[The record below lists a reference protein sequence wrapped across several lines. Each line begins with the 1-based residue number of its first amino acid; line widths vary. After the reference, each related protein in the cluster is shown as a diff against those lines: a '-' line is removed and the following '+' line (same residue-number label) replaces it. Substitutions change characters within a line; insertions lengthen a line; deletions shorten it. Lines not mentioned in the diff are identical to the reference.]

1 MAQAID
7 KEKAIL
13 DRAAIDR
20 RMVPACHF
28 PFPAI
33 GDAGRYETAYR
44 WKPTQWV
51 TGC

>member
-1 MAQAID
+1 MAQAIE

-20 RMVPACHF
+20 LMVLACHF

-33 GDAGRYETAYR
+33 GHVVRYEAAYR

-51 TGC
+51 MGC